1 MQTLYNVPVMIRS
14 LYHPARLAAVIMLLL
29 IGAGLASATMV
40 RPLDLQQLADSSEL
54 IIHAS
59 VRDQQV
65 RYDESSKRVVTLIS
79 FDVIETL
86 KGSAADTHT
95 IKQLGGRHP
104 DTGRV
109 HRVHGMPGFING
121 KQYIVFLP
129 PVSRLG
135 FSSPVGLS
143 YGQYAIDVIDG
154 ISTVADPQRVAASE
168 LNPRVG
174 NVAAAR
180 TVPGNKVTLD
190 SFKQAIRQRL
200 DGR

>member
-1 MQTLYNVPVMIRS
+1 MIR
-14 LYHPARLAAVIMLLL
+14 LFPHPARLAHVLLCWL
-29 IGAGLASATMV
+29 LGTTLAGATTI

-54 IIHAS
+54 ILHAS

-65 RYDESSKRVVTLIS
+65 RFDETSKRVVTLTT

-86 KGSAADTHT
+86 KGVAADTHR

-109 HRVHGMPGFING
+109 HRVHGMPAFVNG

-129 PVSRLG
+129 AVSRLG

-143 YGQYAIDVIDG
+143 YGQYTIDLIDG
-154 ISTVADPQRVAASE
+154 AGTVADPQGVAADA
-168 LNPRVG
+168 LRPTTDKA
-174 NVAAAR
+174 AAAR
-180 TVPGNKVTLD
+180 AVAGDRVSLE
-190 SFKQAIRQRL
+190 SFKQAIRQRV